1 MKAFLVDQNAELVI
15 RTRAY
20 QNAKADL
27 AYANCTGNKAWRQA
41 AFRAMNVA
49 RSELQRAVK
58 DTRKLMGI

>member
-1 MKAFLVDQNAELVI
+1 MKTWLIDASAELEI

-20 QNAKADL
+20 KNAKSDL

-58 DTRKLMGI
+58 NTRSLLGR